1 MSSMRVLSAITTWTV
16 SVVSVVLIDQM
27 CKRTKDNK
35 TKV

>member
-16 SVVSVVLIDQM
+16 SVVSVVLIGQM